1 MKVLKAKN
9 NTGTTE
15 VSLSDIMF
23 DEGKSVVD
31 VAEHWAIFQKQRT
44 MHFDIERNGLNNP
57 IIVKQDGDVL
67 RFAASGCRI
76 QYAVLNGYTHVDAL
90 LFDNDEAI
98 LAEMEKQR
106 ADDDSILGSI
116 NALEGAK

>member
-1 MKVLKAKN
+1 MKVFKAKN

-15 VSLSDIMF
+15 VALSDIMF

-116 NALEGAK
+116 NALESK